1 MTSLEEGMM
10 PDQFVTKVVGVSFS
24 PEYPTNIY
32 RIAESVANI
41 TATCSLH
48 RDPQN
53 KHDENAI
60 RVDVNGTTI
69 GHIPRLISMILASK
83 MDSGEKWNASVNS
96 IVVSLENAEKPG
108 LKINVWRENNA
119 NE

>member
-1 MTSLEEGMM
+1 MTSYKEGMM

-32 RIAESVANI
+32 RIAESVANM
-41 TATCSLH
+41 TAICSLH

-53 KHDENAI
+53 EHDENAI
-60 RVDVNGTTI
+60 RVDVNGTAI
-69 GHIPRLISMILASK
+69 GHIPRLISMILAPK
-83 MDSGEKWNASVNS
+83 MDSGEKWNASVNAI
-96 IVVSLENAEKPG
+96 IVSSADVEKPG
-108 LKINVWRENNA
+108 LKINVWRANNA